1 MSLLQIEDLTVVYEP
16 RGAQPTTAVDRVSLS
31 LEQGEFVGL
40 VGESGSGK
48 STLGFAITRLA
59 KAPARIASGRIVFDG
74 TDIAGMGA
82 EELRAQRRGG
92 FAMVLQSGM
101 NALNPVRSVGHHFAD
116 VFAAHGHVPAPRRRA
131 RAVDLLDKVQL
142 PATVLDRYPGELSGG
157 MRQRV
162 SIALALSLEPRLMVF
177 DEPTTALDVLVQHAV
192 MDTIRELQKA
202 EGFTAVLISHDLG
215 VVLESAERVAV
226 MHDGRVV
233 EDAPARE
240 LYRHPRHEYTRML
253 LSHYADPRAEVVE
266 LPGLSSRTVDAAGG
280 TAASVR
286 GTAAGPDAGAAR
298 DAVVV
303 EHVSKVYPAPRRGEQ
318 PVTAVDDVSFT
329 LEPGGALALVGQ
341 SGSGKSTIAKML
353 TGVERPTSGTV
364 RFGDQRV
371 DRMRRRQLRRL
382 HADVQ
387 MVFQD
392 PYSALNPLSTVE
404 YTLTRPVENFTDLRG
419 EAARARVLELLETV
433 GLTPVEQF
441 AAKLPHQLS
450 GGQRQRVVIA
460 RALASNPQVLV
471 ADEPVSMLDV
481 SLRAGVLAL
490 LQELRRETGVSLLY
504 ITHDLLSAR
513 VIADQIMVLHHGTV
527 VERGETVRVLRFP
540 EADYTTRLLAAV
552 PQPAR
557 RFEAS

>member
-1 MSLLQIEDLTVVYEP
+1 MSLLEIQDLSVVYEP
-16 RGAQPTTAVDRVSLS
+16 RGAVPTHAVKNATLT

-59 KAPARIASGRIVFDG
+59 KAPARISGGRIVFDG
-74 TDIAGMGA
+74 TDIAHLDA
-82 EELRAQRRGG
+82 EELRVQRRGG

-101 NALNPVRSVGHHFAD
+101 NALNPVRTIAHHFGD
-116 VFAAHGHVPAPRRRA
+116 IFAAHGHVPKARRRQ
-131 RAVDLLDKVQL
+131 RAVELLDKVQL
-142 PATVLDRYPGELSGG
+142 PSTVLDRYPGELSGG

-192 MDTIRELQKA
+192 MDTIRELQAA

-215 VVLESAERVAV
+215 VVLESAERVVV
-226 MHDGRVV
+226 MHDGEIV
-233 EDAPARE
+233 EDGASRQIFSAPA
-240 LYRHPRHEYTRML
+240 HPYTQML

-266 LPGLSSRTVDAAGG
+266 LPGFERKAPAIAEADGATPPERAAAHDAIVVD
-280 TAASVR
+280 
-286 GTAAGPDAGAAR
+286 
-298 DAVVV
+298 
-303 EHVSKVYPAPRRGEQ
+303 HVSKVYPPPRRGEQ
-318 PVTAVDDVSFT
+318 PVTAVDDVSFR
-329 LEPGGALALVGQ
+329 LEPGAAMALVGQ
-341 SGSGKSTIAKML
+341 SGSGKSTIAKMV

-364 RFGDQRV
+364 TFGDLRV
-371 DRMRRRQLRRL
+371 DRLRRRQLKTL

-392 PYSALNPLSTVE
+392 PYSALNPLHTVE
-404 YTLTRPVENFTDLRG
+404 YTLTRPVENFTGLKG
-419 EAARARVLELLETV
+419 EAARERVLELLETV
-433 GLTPVEQF
+433 GLTPVEQY

-450 GGQRQRVVIA
+450 GGQRQRVVVA
-460 RALASNPQVLV
+460 RALASNPQVLI

-481 SLRAGVLAL
+481 SLRAGVLSL
-490 LQELRRETGVSLLY
+490 LEDLRADLGVSLLY

-513 VIADQIMVLHHGTV
+513 VVTDQIMVLHHGQV
-527 VERGETVRVLRFP
+527 VESGGTTQVLRFP
-540 EADYTTRLLAAV
+540 EDAYTTQLLDAI

-557 RFEAS
+557 RFSDGAAS

>member
-1 MSLLQIEDLTVVYEP
+1 MSLLEIQDLSVVYEP
-16 RGAQPTTAVDRVSLS
+16 RGAVPTHAVKHASLS

-48 STLGFAITRLA
+48 STLGFAVTRLA
-59 KAPARIASGRIVFDG
+59 KAPARISGGRIVFDG
-74 TDIAGMGA
+74 TDIAHLDA
-82 EELRAQRRGG
+82 EELRVQRRGG

-101 NALNPVRSVGHHFAD
+101 NALNPVRTIAHHFGD
-116 VFAAHGHVPAPRRRA
+116 IFAAHGHVPKGRRRQ
-131 RAVDLLDKVQL
+131 RAVELLDKVQL
-142 PATVLDRYPGELSGG
+142 PSTVLDRYPGELSGG

-192 MDTIRELQKA
+192 MDTIRELQAA

-215 VVLESAERVAV
+215 VVLESAERVVV
-226 MHDGRVV
+226 MHDGEIV
-233 EDAPARE
+233 EDGASRQIFAAPA
-240 LYRHPRHEYTRML
+240 HPYTQML

-266 LPGLSSRTVDAAGG
+266 LPGFERRAGGAAG
-280 TAASVR
+280 
-286 GTAAGPDAGAAR
+286 AGASRHERAAAH
-298 DAVVV
+298 DAIVVD
-303 EHVSKVYPAPRRGEQ
+303 HVSKVYPPPRRGEQ
-318 PVTAVDDVSFT
+318 AVTAVDDVSFR
-329 LEPGGALALVGQ
+329 LEPGAAMALVGQ
-341 SGSGKSTIAKML
+341 SGSGKSTIAKMV

-364 RFGDQRV
+364 TFGDLRV
-371 DRMRRRQLRRL
+371 DRLRRRRLKTL

-392 PYSALNPLSTVE
+392 PYSALNPLHTVE
-404 YTLTRPVENFTDLRG
+404 YTLTRPVENFTGLRG
-419 EAARARVLELLETV
+419 EAARGRVLQLLETV
-433 GLTPVEQF
+433 GLTPVEQY

-460 RALASNPQVLV
+460 RALASDPQVLI

-481 SLRAGVLAL
+481 SLRAGVLSL
-490 LQELRRETGVSLLY
+490 LEDLRADLGVSLLY

-513 VIADQIMVLHHGTV
+513 VVTDQIMVLHHGKV
-527 VERGETVRVLRFP
+527 VESGDTTQVLRFP
-540 EADYTTRLLAAV
+540 EDAYTTQLLDAV

-557 RFEAS
+557 RFAGGAAS